1 MYLQRPQVFQIPIAG
16 PDVTNNPQQS
26 MQQLQQSMQQLQQ
39 SCNIASQA
47 TLAYAS
53 TSECHLH
60 SVLVLKY
67 LTSCTKIS
75 NEQPAA
81 IWRQSTLQRTAA
93 CNRKES
99 SPQR

>member
-16 PDVTNNPQQS
+16 PDVTNNP
-26 MQQLQQSMQQLQQ
+26 QQSMQQLQQ